1 MIERGSVVLVDLDST
16 RGHEQ
21 RGLRACVVVS
31 DSEVVGS
38 QRYPLVGVVPLT
50 TRAGEGALYA
60 QVGEGASG
68 LRQASWALADQVR
81 SVDKRRVVRLVG
93 RVADGELAA
102 IERGLALFLGML
114 SQGKPPRSW

>member
-1 MIERGSVVLVDLDST
+1 VIERGSVVLVDLDST

-68 LRQASWALADQVR
+68 LRQGSWALADQVR

-114 SQGKPPRSW
+114 S

>member
-1 MIERGSVVLVDLDST
+1 MIERGSVVLVDLGPT

-21 RGLRACVVVS
+21 RGLRPCVVVS
-31 DSEVVGS
+31 VAEVVAS

-50 TRAGEGALYA
+50 TRAGKGALYP
-60 QVGEGASG
+60 QVEEGASG
-68 LRQASWALADQVR
+68 LRQASWALTDQVR

-102 IERGLALFLGML
+102 IELGLALFLGML
-114 SQGKPPRSW
+114 S

>member
-1 MIERGSVVLVDLDST
+1 MIERGSVVLVDLDPT

-21 RGLRACVVVS
+21 WGLRPCVVVS
-31 DSEVVGS
+31 DPEVVGS
-38 QRYPLVGVVPLT
+38 HRYPFVGVVPLT
-50 TRAGEGALYA
+50 SRAGEGALYP

-93 RVADGELAA
+93 RVVDDEVAA
-102 IERGLALFLGML
+102 IERGLMLFLGML
-114 SQGKPPRSW
+114 T